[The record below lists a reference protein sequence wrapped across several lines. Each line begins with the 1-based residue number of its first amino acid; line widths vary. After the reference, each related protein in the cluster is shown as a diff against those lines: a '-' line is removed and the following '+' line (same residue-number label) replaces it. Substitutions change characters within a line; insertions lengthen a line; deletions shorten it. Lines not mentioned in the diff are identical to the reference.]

1 MFIGELTD
9 PEWIQDQAKVNVG
22 QPVRSFT
29 TKDTSMRILKIFV
42 SVTLVATVYGHA
54 PASADPGQTMERCR
68 MDFPVRWV
76 AWQFIPCWAARVWM

>member
-1 MFIGELTD
+1 
-9 PEWIQDQAKVNVG
+9 
-22 QPVRSFT
+22 
-29 TKDTSMRILKIFV
+29 MRILKIFV